1 MATYYKHRLGD
12 ILLAAG
18 LISQDQ
24 LEWALEQQKQGHK
37 RVGEVLVDAGYV
49 SDDDIAEAR
58 SLQLDM
64 PFVHLSPTEIDPHCV
79 KSIPEKVARDY
90 GVVPISQWN
99 DRIVAAMINPMDVE
113 AIDTV
118 RRYTH
123 KRVEPVLASE
133 HRITQLL
140 DITYGTGGT
149 TALIESMEE
158 AIGESEVEQENIVSD
173 DDDPESLK
181 RQSDQAPIIKTVN
194 LIIQEAVKRRAS
206 DIHFEPRQKYVSIRY
221 RIDGVLQETRNV
233 PKALQAAIISRIKIM
248 AELDIAE
255 KRIPQDGRIAIRV
268 EGRTVDIRVS
278 TLPIQYGERVVMR
291 ILDKTSSLK
300 TLDDLGFSEKDRKTF
315 ETIITKPYGIVL
327 VTGPTGSGKTTTLY
341 SALNFLKS
349 SDTNIMTCEDP
360 IEYELDGINQ
370 SAINVKAGL
379 TFATQL
385 RAILRQDPDIVL
397 VGEVR
402 DVETA
407 EIAFQAALTGHL
419 VLTTLHC
426 NNAPS
431 AVTRLIDMGVEPFLI
446 SSSVIG
452 IVAQRLVRL
461 NCKYC
466 STEYEATEDE
476 IIAFG
481 LDTLNRVP
489 KLSRGIGCS
498 RCGQTGYTG
507 RIGVY
512 EVMTV
517 NQSIRREILRNPSFD
532 DINKLAV
539 EAGMTS
545 MRQDAIAKMLDG
557 LTTPDEVKRRVFVDG

>member
-1 MATYYKHRLGD
+1 MATYYKQRIGD

-18 LISQDQ
+18 LIEPDQ
-24 LEWALEQQKQGHK
+24 LEWALEQQKQGNK

-49 SDDDIAEAR
+49 TDDDIAEAR
-58 SLQLDM
+58 SLQLDI
-64 PFVHLSPTEIDPHCV
+64 PHVSLSPTEIDPHIV
-79 KSIPEKVARDY
+79 KSLPEKIARDY
-90 GVVPISQWN
+90 VVAPISQWN
-99 DRIVAAMINPMDVE
+99 DRVVLAMANPMDVE

-118 RRYTH
+118 RRFTK

-133 HRITQLL
+133 TRILQLL
-140 DITYGTGGT
+140 DSTYGTGAT
-149 TALIESMEE
+149 TALIESMQEAVGDAEIVQEDIDNEE
-158 AIGESEVEQENIVSD
+158 EDIDSIR
-173 DDDPESLK
+173 

-206 DIHFEPRQKYVSIRY
+206 DIHIEPRHNYVSIRY
-221 RIDGVLQETRNV
+221 RIDSALHETRNM

-255 KRIPQDGRIAIRV
+255 KRVPQDGRIAIRV
-268 EGRTVDIRVS
+268 EGRNIDIRVS

-291 ILDKTSSLK
+291 ILDKTASLK
-300 TLDDLGFSEKDRKTF
+300 NLDELGFSEKDLHTF
-315 ETIITKPYGIVL
+315 ESIITKPYGMIL

-341 SALNFLKS
+341 SALAFLKS
-349 SDTNIMTCEDP
+349 PDTNIMTCEDP

-379 TFATQL
+379 TFASQL

-397 VGEVR
+397 VGEIR

-431 AVTRLIDMGVEPFLI
+431 AVVRLIDMGVQPFLI
-446 SSSVIG
+446 ASSVIG
-452 IVAQRLVRL
+452 VVAQRLVRL
-461 NCKYC
+461 VSTYCK
-466 STEYEATEDE
+466 TEYDATPEE
-476 IIAFG
+476 IDI
-481 LDTLNRVP
+481 LQIDTSKGIP
-489 KLSRGIGCS
+489 KLVKGTGCA
-498 RCGQTGYTG
+498 RCNESGYLG
-507 RIGVY
+507 RVGVY

-517 NQSIRREILRNPSFD
+517 NESIRRGILHNPSAD
-532 DINKLAV
+532 YINSLAV

-545 MRQDAIAKMLDG
+545 MRQDAINKMLEG
-557 LTTPDEVKRRVFVDG
+557 KTTSMEVKRRVFVDI